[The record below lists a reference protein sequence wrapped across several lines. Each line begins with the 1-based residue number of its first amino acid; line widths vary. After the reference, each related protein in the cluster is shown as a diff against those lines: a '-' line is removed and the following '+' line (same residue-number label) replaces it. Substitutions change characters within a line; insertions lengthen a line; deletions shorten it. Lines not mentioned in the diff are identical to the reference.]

1 MAFGVL
7 ARTAP
12 DAGDPRLRGR
22 TYAVPFHEVW
32 VAAHKLASS
41 RARWRI
47 AHADELNGVI
57 RAEATTLVRK
67 RIADVEIRIVL
78 DQDAQTR
85 VDMSSESRNGAF
97 DWGLNI
103 RRIGNFFK
111 ALDAELAKPR
121 AERLEGAH

>member
-22 TYAVPFHEVW
+22 TYAIPFHDVW
-32 VAAHKLASS
+32 VAANKLAKT

-47 AHADELNGVI
+47 HSADDVTGVI
-57 RAEATTLVRK
+57 RAEATSLVRK
-67 RIADVEIRIVL
+67 RLSDVEIRIVL
-78 DQDAQTR
+78 DEDAQTR

-111 ALDAELAKPR
+111 ALDKELAKPR
-121 AERLEGAH
+121 AERLENAH